1 MPSEDQFSDGIFYGH
16 FEMNYAINHPEMPDE
31 PTPINTV
38 SNIEKRQ
45 AAKAV
50 NAMVISSCGL
60 SETK

>member
-1 MPSEDQFSDGIFYGH
+1 MPSEDQFSDGIFYGY

-50 NAMVISSCGL
+50 NAMAISSCGL